1 MKKHILSMA
10 CALLITGAFAQ
21 TRIVKANPLGA
32 LLGLASLSYEDAGQ
46 ERFMSYQLNLNYGQ
60 LSAPGGKYTGIGGG
74 LDMKNY
80 AFSRKKE
87 SPKGLYVSLGIIFS
101 RVTLK
106 IDGEESQ
113 RNTIG
118 SGKLVWG
125 YQWVFNNG
133 FSLDLFGGTMYHFN
147 GSFEVNR
154 VAHDKFNGWMPTAG
168 LAFGYAF
175 GEYD

>member
-1 MKKHILSMA
+1 MKKNILSMA
-10 CALLITGAFAQ
+10 CVLLITGAFAQ

-32 LLGLASLSYEDAGQ
+32 LLGLASLSYEDASQ

-74 LDMKNY
+74 LDMKSY
-80 AFSRKKE
+80 AFSRKKD

-106 IDGEESQ
+106 IDGEETQ

-118 SGKLVWG
+118 SGKLVGG
-125 YQWVFNNG
+125 YQLIFNNG
-133 FSLDLFGGTMYHFN
+133 FSLDLFGGMMYHFN

-154 VAHDKFNGWMPTAG
+154 VTHDKFNGWMPTAG